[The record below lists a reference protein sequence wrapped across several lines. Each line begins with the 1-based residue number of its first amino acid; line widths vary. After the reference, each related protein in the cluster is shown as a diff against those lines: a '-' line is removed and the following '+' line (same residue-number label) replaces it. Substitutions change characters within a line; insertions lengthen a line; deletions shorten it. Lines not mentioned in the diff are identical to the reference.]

1 MKKKLFT
8 ILLVLPGMFM
18 TQNVHAADIRSS
30 RDIPAVPA
38 HMPVYS
44 PQVAEMIRYDQVE
57 VNMNTGCIGQTI
69 PLVELNDRD
78 FDFSLSLSYNSSGFC
93 PQVPDNYI
101 GRNWALNGLGVIY
114 RKVNGIPDD
123 IRAYRTNPELSE
135 QRFADGFLRMLGNK
149 KFSSPTLE
157 QDIRNNPYHYAQRE
171 DMENGVSTI
180 PGISGDIEA
189 CADVFLFFYGQAFGK
204 VHDQF
209 RW

>member
-1 MKKKLFT
+1 
-8 ILLVLPGMFM
+8 M

-57 VNMNTGCIGQTI
+57 VNMNTRCIGQTI

-78 FDFSLSLSYNSSGFC
+78 FDFSLSLSYNSSGVC

-149 KFSSPTLE
+149 KFSSLTLE

-171 DMENGVSTI
+171 DMELLW
-180 PGISGDIEA
+180 
-189 CADVFLFFYGQAFGK
+189 CK
-204 VHDQF
+204 VG
-209 RW
+209 

>member
-57 VNMNTGCIGQTI
+57 VNMNTRCIGQTI

-149 KFSSPTLE
+149 KFSSLALE

-171 DMENGVSTI
+171 DMELLW
-180 PGISGDIEA
+180 
-189 CADVFLFFYGQAFGK
+189 CK
-204 VHDQF
+204 VG
-209 RW
+209 